1 MPPLPIEQVRM
12 LRPRVEFRVP
22 RGFRTLETERPF
34 IEHHGRLNGAP
45 GASVSGVER
54 VASGR
59 RIRYQHGAI
68 YERPDGGMAWVY
80 GAIGERY
87 DQLGGPAGWLGF
99 PVRDEEA
106 FPDEGRVSVFD
117 RGSIYWWPDVGA
129 IDLND
134 VVVHYTG
141 LMCFGET
148 DWDQSSDADEP
159 YVLLNVIS
167 PVGNASTRSRIY
179 DDVDGGDSRPDA
191 IELYRGKPYGMSVN
205 VLLMENDFD
214 DPDRYR
220 PLVEQAVGTAAVGVT
235 TAAAAVPY
243 VGPLLALGVAA
254 ALKELSPVIIGA
266 VNDVLDTA
274 DDRLGLE
281 VVHLSAKQMV
291 VLSART
297 PYSDLWGIGW
307 KVETPLMSADGAS
320 YKAYFGL
327 AGV

>member
-1 MPPLPIEQVRM
+1 MPPVPIVRPM
-12 LRPRVEFRVP
+12 S
-22 RGFRTLETERPF
+22 GGRTNVRIPPIVATIAAEGPF
-34 IEHHGRLNGAP
+34 LEHHARLNGAP
-45 GASVSGVER
+45 GAPVSGVER
-54 VASGR
+54 VGSGR
-59 RIRYQHGAI
+59 RIRYQNGAI
-68 YERPDGGMAWVY
+68 YERADGGTAWVV
-80 GAIGERY
+80 GAIGDRY
-87 DQLGGPAGWLGF
+87 NQLGGPSGWLGF

-106 FPDEGRVSVFD
+106 FPDEGRVSVFE

-148 DWDQSSDADEP
+148 DWDQGSDADEP
-159 YVLLNVIS
+159 YVLFNVIS

-179 DDVDGGDSRPDA
+179 EDVDGGDSRPDA

-205 VLLMENDFD
+205 VVLMENDFD

-220 PLVEQAVGTAAVGVT
+220 DLVEQAVVTAAVGVT

-254 ALKELSPVIIGA
+254 ALEELNPLIIGA